1 MYHIRFFLD
10 CDGVA
15 FPVLGQAG
23 LRLGQ
28 DLGEFVLGVELL
40 QLRSQAGALGCGGGE
55 FELWNRFVIVLVL
68 ESNAFVVPG
77 ICIVWIQLDGFIMSF
92 DSLVVP
98 VLGPGE

>member
-1 MYHIRFFLD
+1 MHHVRLFSIGDEVACLIFGKA
-10 CDGVA
+10 GVY
-15 FPVLGQAG
+15 
-23 LRLGQ
+23 LGQ
-28 DLGEFVLGVELL
+28 DFREFALGIELL